1 MPKFSAGKGGSKSSR
16 LNKQRSMSTLEKK
29 ANNQASSTNAWKPTW
44 RDKMS
49 LHEGSSVLDLKGDNY
64 FSCSVGRKRSSARY
78 LLGSSDDVVTLLKE
92 LADGNSPVDCT
103 SPDPWYQYFHSLDIQ
118 HCGVVL
124 SFFFVFMST
133 IQITVL
139 FVATENYWYSLLIL
153 LTIREEKK
161 KKV

>member
-103 SPDPWYQYFHSLDIQ
+103 SSDPWYQYFHSLDIQ
-118 HCGVVL
+118 HCGVIL
-124 SFFFVFMST
+124 SFFCFHVHNPHYRLVCSDRK
-133 IQITVL
+133 
-139 FVATENYWYSLLIL
+139 LLIFFVDT

-161 KKV
+161 EKV